1 MWKDADVEIER
12 LLTRCRAGDRD
23 AWTKLVERL
32 QSTVFG
38 VTRRLGLGEADAA
51 DVFQATFIAL
61 YRNLDRIDQALT
73 LPRWIA
79 VTATRECYRVRRTY
93 PEATG
98 SADERTLEDTI
109 AVEQRSA
116 EEIAIESERALVL
129 REGLE
134 QLGGRCRVL
143 LTLLYG
149 EVETSY
155 IEIGAKL
162 GMPIGAIGPTRA
174 RCLEKLRKI
183 LEREAYFREVDV
195 SPERVRTS

>member
-38 VTRRLGLGEADAA
+38 VTRRLGLSEADAA